1 MLTMDIDK
9 TEKTRARYLDIIFP
23 WDEELYSY
31 ESAGARDDEEGSI
44 PMVSNG
50 HWHGII
56 DLKEH
61 VNLIR

>member
-1 MLTMDIDK
+1 MDIDK

-23 WDEELYSY
+23 WDEELCSY
-31 ESAGARDDEEGSI
+31 ESAGAGDDEDGFI

-56 DLKEH
+56 DLK
-61 VNLIR
+61 